1 MLPEVFRYLAAHSG
15 QFLLVALV
23 LGLVAAVVSIAVLVK
38 TRANLGPLAR
48 LRAETDDP
56 SQILPAALRLVE
68 QNESRIEE
76 LAAKMAAHIEE
87 SHFFVRYVGLVR
99 YDAFDDIAGQQSY
112 SMCLLDDHRNGVVLT
127 YLTAKASTRSY
138 AVAIKGGEA
147 HRKLSDEEG
156 QAMEIALSEETPA
169 TQAR

>member
-1 MLPEVFRYLAAHSG
+1 MLQEVFRYLAAHSG
-15 QFLLVALV
+15 QFLLAALV
-23 LGLVAAVVSIAVLVK
+23 LGLVAVVVSIVLLSK
-38 TRANLGPLAR
+38 TRSTLGPLSR

-56 SQILPAALRLVE
+56 SQILPAVLRLVE

-76 LAAKMAAHIEE
+76 LATNMAAHIEE

-99 YDAFDDIAGQQSY
+99 YDAFEDIAGQQSY
-112 SMCLLDDHRNGVVLT
+112 SMCLLDSHKNGVVMT

-138 AVAIKGGEA
+138 AVVIKGGEA

-156 QAMEIALSEETPA
+156 RAMEIALSAEAPV